1 MSGKK
6 VYIAL
11 TAGQGCLWGASIS
24 ENASKE
30 GLKGAYGE
38 FKQEAREIAPSYQ
51 PSTVTTDGWEA
62 TRRAWEELF
71 EGITLILCFL
81 HEVLKIREV
90 CRSQREQCKSLC
102 QKLWEV
108 YQGKTKREWAQRL
121 RRFLE
126 WVKEQ
131 KLPAAIIAKVRRLHL
146 KSHLFQTALDFPSA
160 YRTSNQVDRPM
171 NYFDRVL
178 YSMQYFHG
186 NLKSA
191 RLTVRSL
198 ALLWNFRPYCRKT
211 RVQKQGQISPFESLN
226 GFRYH
231 ENWLRNLLIASSLNG
246 RRPLLSH
253 GHKFLRN

>member
-1 MSGKK
+1 VSGKK

-11 TAGQGCLWGASIS
+11 TAGQGCLWGAGIS
-24 ENASKE
+24 EDGGKE
-30 GLKGAYGE
+30 GLGQAYGE
-38 FKQEAREIAPSYQ
+38 FKEEAKEISPSYQ
-51 PSTVTTDGWEA
+51 PLTVTTDGWEA
-62 TRRAWEELF
+62 IRSAWKILF

-90 CRSQREQCKSLC
+90 CRSKPQQCQRLC

-108 YQGKTKREWAQRL
+108 YQGTTKRQFAQRL

-126 WVKEQ
+126 WVKKQ
-131 KLPAAIIAKVRRLHL
+131 KLSEVITAKVRRIHL
-146 KSHLFQTALDFPSA
+146 KSHLFQSALDFPDA

-186 NLKSA
+186 NLTSA

-211 RVQKQGQISPFESLN
+211 RVRKQGQFSPFESLN

-231 ENWLRNLLIASSLNG
+231 DHWLRNLLIASSLNG
-246 RRPLLSH
+246 RRPLSSH
-253 GHKFLRN
+253 RHKPLRN